1 MAPHKLTKKQ
11 LAEQRAKQH
20 ADREARTQYDNDLQV
35 MTIPQTAA
43 LDQVSPIT
51 LLRQIKNGTGPRT
64 IQLSARRI
72 GIRVRDYR
80 ERQES
85 RIRSA

>member
-1 MAPHKLTKKQ
+1 VPHKLTTKQ
-11 LAEQRAKQH
+11 RAERRAKQH
-20 ADREARTQYDNDLQV
+20 AQREANTKYENDLQV

-80 ERQES
+80 EWQES
-85 RIRSA
+85 RIRT

>member
-1 MAPHKLTKKQ
+1 MPHKLTTKQ
-11 LAEQRAKQH
+11 RAERRAKQH
-20 ADREARTQYDNDLQV
+20 AQREANTKYENDLQV

-80 ERQES
+80 EWQES
-85 RIRSA
+85 RIRT